1 MSYALLVLTAVAI
14 PSHAVPSV
22 LVYLALLLRTSMR
35 SGLTASA
42 ALSLELCHAMAGAL
56 TLSSYG
62 YNRMRYCPRL
72 QKHSKSVPLS
82 LTRRDGHEKP
92 LLFFVPLT

>member
-1 MSYALLVLTAVAI
+1 MPLGSRHEKCESDERMTEWGFNCFLENSIGMS
-14 PSHAVPSV
+14 SKQH
-22 LVYLALLLRTSMR
+22 R
-35 SGLTASA
+35 
-42 ALSLELCHAMAGAL
+42 ELMAGAL

-92 LLFFVPLT
+92 LLFFVSLT